1 MADMYGPLRYFT
13 SEMVKNLGDRAK
25 EVMTF
30 MYPPVTV
37 FEEGGE
43 LVIEADLP
51 GFDKKDVK
59 VRLEKESLSISASRK
74 IEKKGVVFMDQRPE
88 EVSKRIK
95 LPMEVDQEAAF
106 SAKYQNGVL
115 TVKIPVKGSR
125 SIKVE

>member
-37 FEEGGE
+37 YEEGGE
-43 LVIEADLP
+43 LVVEADLP

-59 VRLEKESLSISASRK
+59 VRLERDALSISATRK
-74 IEKKGVVFMDQRPE
+74 LETKGTVFMDQMPE

-95 LPMEVDQEAAF
+95 LPMEVDQDAAF
-106 SAKYQNGVL
+106 SAKYLNGVL
-115 TVKIPVKGSR
+115 TIKIPVKGSR

>member
-37 FEEGGE
+37 FEDGGE
-43 LVIEADLP
+43 LVVEADLP

-59 VRLEKESLSISASRK
+59 VRLERDALSISAARK
-74 IEKKGVVFMDQRPE
+74 LETKGTVFMDQRPE

-106 SAKYQNGVL
+106 SAKYVNGVL

>member
-37 FEEGGE
+37 YEEGGE
-43 LVIEADLP
+43 LVVEADLP

-59 VRLEKESLSISASRK
+59 VRLEKTSLSISASRTL
-74 IEKKGVVFMDQRPE
+74 EKKGMVFMDQRPE

-95 LPMEVDQEAAF
+95 LPMEVDQDAAF
-106 SAKYQNGVL
+106 SAKYLNGVL
-115 TVKIPVKGSR
+115 TIKIPVKGSR

>member
-13 SEMVKNLGDRAK
+13 GEMVKNLGDRAK

-30 MYPPVTV
+30 MYPPITV
-37 FEEGGE
+37 YEEAGE
-43 LVIEADLP
+43 LVVEADLP

-59 VRLEKESLSISASRK
+59 VRLERDSLSISASRK
-74 IEKKGVVFMDQRPE
+74 LEKKGMVFVDQRPE

-106 SAKYQNGVL
+106 SAKYLNGVL
-115 TVKIPVKGSR
+115 TIKIPVRGSKT
-125 SIKVE
+125 IKVE